1 MHIYIKK
8 QAQLTGHQGAIFTLI
23 EGRTPAHVISGA
35 GDGWLVEWDLMNPDL
50 GKLIAK
56 TETKIY
62 SAYFLKERNLL
73 IAGNMDGG
81 VHFINLDDTSKNK
94 DIAHHKT
101 YVFDIKKIGSY
112 IYTLGGDG
120 MLTKWDIDNFKSLES
135 HHLSSKNLRSLDYS
149 IEKNELA
156 IGASDGNI
164 YLLNPEL
171 DLLKTIKKAHNSS
184 IFTVKYAQNGN
195 FLLSGGR
202 DAQLKLWD
210 LSQNTDSTSR
220 INREEVTPI
229 PLESISAHWYT
240 INAIAFHP
248 HIPTLFA
255 TASRDKSIK
264 IWRINTDPSRG
275 NREGVLVLEK
285 VIDTIRYGCHT
296 HSVNAL
302 YWSPFNNQL
311 ISASDDR
318 TLIVWNIEIEQ

>member
-1 MHIYIKK
+1 MHISIKK

-23 EGRTPAHVISGA
+23 EGRTPTHVISGA

-62 SAYFLKERNLL
+62 NAYFLKEKNVL

-81 VHFINLDDTSKNK
+81 VHFINLDNTSKNK

-101 YVFDIKKIGSY
+101 YVFDIKKIGNH
-112 IYTLGGDG
+112 IFTLGGDG
-120 MLTKWDIDNFKSLES
+120 MLTKWDIDNFRTLES
-135 HHLSSKNLRSLDYS
+135 HHLSSKSLRSLDYS
-149 IEKNELA
+149 PEKNELA
-156 IGASDGNI
+156 VGASDGNI
-164 YLLNPEL
+164 YFLNPEL
-171 DLLKTIKKAHNSS
+171 DLLKIIKKAHNSS
-184 IFTVKYAQNGN
+184 VFIVKYAQNGN

-202 DAQLKLWD
+202 DAHLKVWD
-210 LSQNTDSTSR
+210 LSEKNAQNTEGV
-220 INREEVTPI
+220 NQEPI
-229 PLESISAHWYT
+229 ETISAHWYT

-248 HIPTLFA
+248 KIPTVFA
-255 TASRDKSIK
+255 TASRDKTIK
-264 IWRINTDPSRG
+264 IWLMNT
-275 NREGVLVLEK
+275 EGVLVLQK

-318 TLIVWNIEIEQ
+318 TLIIWDIDIKP